1 MKLQNIKIGARL
13 IAGFAFV
20 GLLLLLQSMFAL
32 VSMSKMH
39 QITYNIEFNTI
50 PSLESIAELN
60 LNVMQLRVLTLQA
73 LIAAEPVHLK
83 SIQNDL
89 KKLEQE
95 VNQTQQTYQKL
106 ISLPGEQALYQTFS
120 QHYQKYVALKQQLL
134 HFIEQ
139 QQLDTA
145 TELAHGDL
153 TQAANEMTKTL
164 VNLTELNKKFASS
177 QAQQSEH
184 EYQQGWVY
192 LLMVAGLSVL
202 FAAIAAVYISRSI
215 THPVRSAVELAKSIA
230 SGNLTQRI
238 EIHGKDEIA
247 ALASALQVMQ
257 QQLHDTIALIAN
269 SSTQLA
275 SAAEE
280 LNSVTE
286 DAARGVQQQNDEIQQ
301 AATAIT
307 QMSSAVDEVAKTA
320 LSTSEASEAS
330 ARSTELG
337 KQQVIQTVAAIAE
350 IDQDVETSASLV
362 GELALQSQDIGKVLD
377 VIRAIAEQTN
387 LLALNAAIEAAR
399 AGDAGRGFAVVADE
413 VRALAHRTQLS
424 TKEIET
430 MVLKIR
436 QGTGAAVQSMQH
448 SKEKSAQALLQ
459 AHKAGEALEQIARE
473 ISRISDSNHIVASA
487 AEQQS
492 KVSREIDRNI
502 INISDLA
509 TQTAA
514 GASQTSAAAHALSN
528 LAVDLNALVVR
539 FIV

>member
-1 MKLQNIKIGARL
+1 
-13 IAGFAFV
+13 
-20 GLLLLLQSMFAL
+20 
-32 VSMSKMH
+32 
-39 QITYNIEFNTI
+39 
-50 PSLESIAELN
+50 
-60 LNVMQLRVLTLQA
+60 
-73 LIAAEPVHLK
+73 
-83 SIQNDL
+83 
-89 KKLEQE
+89 
-95 VNQTQQTYQKL
+95 
-106 ISLPGEQALYQTFS
+106 
-120 QHYQKYVALKQQLL
+120 
-134 HFIEQ
+134 
-139 QQLDTA
+139 
-145 TELAHGDL
+145 
-153 TQAANEMTKTL
+153 
-164 VNLTELNKKFASS
+164 
-177 QAQQSEH
+177 
-184 EYQQGWVY
+184 
-192 LLMVAGLSVL
+192 
-202 FAAIAAVYISRSI
+202 
-215 THPVRSAVELAKSIA
+215 
-230 SGNLTQRI
+230 
-238 EIHGKDEIA
+238 
-247 ALASALQVMQ
+247 
-257 QQLHDTIALIAN
+257 
-269 SSTQLA
+269 
-275 SAAEE
+275 
-280 LNSVTE
+280 
-286 DAARGVQQQNDEIQQ
+286 VQQQNDEIQQ

-307 QMSSAVDEVAKTA
+307 ELSSAVDEVAKTA
-320 LSTSEASEAS
+320 MATSEASEAS

-337 KQQVIQTVAAIAE
+337 KQQVVQTVAAIAE

-430 MVLKIR
+430 MVSKIR

-487 AEQQS
+487 AEEQS

-509 TQTAA
+509 TQTSA
-514 GASQTSAAAHALSN
+514 GASQTNAAAHALSN

>member
-1 MKLQNIKIGARL
+1 
-13 IAGFAFV
+13 
-20 GLLLLLQSMFAL
+20 
-32 VSMSKMH
+32 MH
-39 QITYNIEFNTI
+39 QITYAIEFNTI
-50 PSLESIAELN
+50 PSLENIADLN
-60 LNVMQLRVLTLQA
+60 LNVMELRIFTLRT
-73 LIAAEPVHLK
+73 LIADDVADIA
-83 SIQNDL
+83 SIKREL
-89 KKLEQE
+89 ARLEQA
-95 VNQTQQTYQKL
+95 VSRIRQQYEPL
-106 ISLPGEQALYQTFS
+106 ISLPGEQQLYQTFS
-120 QHYQKYVALKQQLL
+120 QNYQGYLELKQQLL
-134 HFIEQ
+134 QLVEQ
-139 QQLDTA
+139 QQFKEATA
-145 TELAHGDL
+145 LAHSKLATTADD
-153 TQAANEMTKTL
+153 MTKVL
-164 VNLTELNKKFASS
+164 VSLTELNKKFATA
-177 QAQQSEH
+177 QAKQSEE
-184 EYQQGWVY
+184 EYQQGWAY
-192 LLMVAGLSVL
+192 LIAVAFASVL
-202 FAAIAAVYISRSI
+202 FAAIAAMMISRSI
-215 THPVRSAVELAKSIA
+215 TKPVRHALELAESIA
-230 SGNLTQRI
+230 SGDLTRQI
-238 EIHGKDEIA
+238 EIQGQDEVA
-247 ALASALQVMQ
+247 ALATSLKTMQ

-307 QMSSAVDEVAKTA
+307 EMSSAVDEVAKTA
-320 LSTSEASEAS
+320 MATSEASEAS

-337 KQQVIQTVAAIAE
+337 KLQVVQTVAAIAE

-362 GELALQSQDIGKVLD
+362 SELALQSQDIGKVLD

-430 MVLKIR
+430 MVSKIR

-487 AEQQS
+487 AEEQS

-502 INISDLA
+502 INISGLA
-509 TQTAA
+509 TQTSA
-514 GASQTSAAAHALSN
+514 GASQTNAAAHALSN
-528 LAVDLNALVVR
+528 LAVDLNALVIR
-539 FIV
+539 FVV

>member
-1 MKLQNIKIGARL
+1 MKLQNIKIGPRL
-13 IAGFAFV
+13 MTGFAFV
-20 GLLLLLQSMFAL
+20 GLLLLVQSLFAL
-32 VSMSKMH
+32 STMSGMHKISVS
-39 QITYNIEFNTI
+39 IEHTTI
-50 PSLESIAELN
+50 PSLENLAELN
-60 LNVMQLRVLTLQA
+60 LNVMSLRGLTLRILITETAADAQSIRDDLANIEQNVARIRQQYEPLISIPGEQQLYQDFNNSYLHYSALKSQLLQLVAQQQLPEARHLANTELATTANHMTKA
-73 LIAAEPVHLK
+73 LIAL
-83 SIQNDL
+83 
-89 KKLEQE
+89 
-95 VNQTQQTYQKL
+95 
-106 ISLPGEQALYQTFS
+106 
-120 QHYQKYVALKQQLL
+120 
-134 HFIEQ
+134 
-139 QQLDTA
+139 TA
-145 TELAHGDL
+145 
-153 TQAANEMTKTL
+153 
-164 VNLTELNKKFASS
+164 LNKTFATG
-177 QAQQSEH
+177 QAQQSEQH
-184 EYQQGWVY
+184 YQQGWGAVVAVVLVS
-192 LLMVAGLSVL
+192 LLA
-202 FAAIAAVYISRSI
+202 AAITAFVISRSI
-215 THPVRSAVELAKSIA
+215 TRPVQQALQLANSIA
-230 SGNLTQRI
+230 GGDLTQRI
-238 EIHGKDEIA
+238 EVTGQDEVA
-247 ALASALQVMQ
+247 ALATALRTMQ

-320 LSTSEASEAS
+320 LATSEASGAS
-330 ARSTELG
+330 AQSTRLG
-337 KQQVIQTVAAIAE
+337 KQQVVQTVAAIAD
-350 IDQDVETSASLV
+350 IDRDVQTSAELV

-430 MVLKIR
+430 MVAKIR
-436 QGTGAAVQSMQH
+436 QGTSAAVQSMQH
-448 SKEKSAQALLQ
+448 SKEKSLQALQQ
-459 AHKAGEALEQIARE
+459 AHQAGEALETIAQE

-502 INISDLA
+502 VNISDLA

-514 GASQTSAAAHALSN
+514 GASQTSAAAHALSK
-528 LAVDLNALVVR
+528 LAVDLNTLVVR

>member
-1 MKLQNIKIGARL
+1 MKLQNIKIGVRL

-20 GLLLLLQSMFAL
+20 GLLLLLQSVFAL
-32 VSMSKMH
+32 STMSRMH
-39 QITYNIEFNTI
+39 QITYAIEFNTI
-50 PSLESIAELN
+50 PSLENIAELN
-60 LNVMQLRVLTLQA
+60 LNVMRLRIFTLRT
-73 LIAAEPVHLK
+73 LIADDVADIAAIENE
-83 SIQNDL
+83 IRQ
-89 KKLEQE
+89 LEQHVAQIRQRYE
-95 VNQTQQTYQKL
+95 PL
-106 ISLPGEQALYQTFS
+106 ISLPGEQQLYQTFS
-120 QHYQKYVALKQQLL
+120 QDYQHYLELKQQLL
-134 HFIEQ
+134 QLVEQ
-139 QQLDTA
+139 QQLKEATA
-145 TELAHGDL
+145 LAHSKLAATANDMATTLVDL
-153 TQAANEMTKTL
+153 TA
-164 VNLTELNKKFASS
+164 LNKKFATV
-177 QAQQSEH
+177 QAKQSE
-184 EYQQGWVY
+184 EKYQQAWAY
-192 LLMVAGLSVL
+192 LIAVAFASVL
-202 FAAIAAVYISRSI
+202 FAAIAAIMISRSI
-215 THPVRSAVELAKSIA
+215 TKPVRHALELAESIA
-230 SGNLTQRI
+230 SGDLTRQI
-238 EIHGKDEIA
+238 EIQGQDEVA
-247 ALASALQVMQ
+247 ALATSLKTMQ

-307 QMSSAVDEVAKTA
+307 EMSSAVDEVAKTA
-320 LSTSEASEAS
+320 MATSEASEAS

-337 KQQVIQTVAAIAE
+337 KQQVVQTVAAIAE

-430 MVLKIR
+430 MVSKIR

-487 AEQQS
+487 AEEQS

-509 TQTAA
+509 TQTSA
-514 GASQTSAAAHALSN
+514 GASQTNAAAHALSN

>member
-1 MKLQNIKIGARL
+1 MKLQNINIGVRL

-20 GLLLLLQSMFAL
+20 GLLLLLQSVFAL
-32 VSMSKMH
+32 STMSRMH
-39 QITYNIEFNTI
+39 QITYAIEFNTI
-50 PSLESIAELN
+50 PSLENIADLN
-60 LNVMQLRVLTLQA
+60 LNVMELRIFTLRT
-73 LIAAEPVHLK
+73 LIADDAADIA
-83 SIQNDL
+83 SIKREL
-89 KKLEQE
+89 TRLEQQ
-95 VNQTQQTYQKL
+95 VARIRQQYEPL
-106 ISLPGEQALYQTFS
+106 ISLPGEQQLYQTFS
-120 QHYQKYVALKQQLL
+120 QDYQRYLELKQQLL
-134 HFIEQ
+134 QLVEQ
-139 QQLDTA
+139 QQLKEATA
-145 TELAHGDL
+145 LAHSELATIADD
-153 TQAANEMTKTL
+153 MTKAL
-164 VNLTELNKKFASS
+164 VSLTELNKKFATA
-177 QAQQSEH
+177 QAEQSEE
-184 EYQQGWVY
+184 EYQQGWAY
-192 LLMVAGLSVL
+192 LIAVAFTSVL
-202 FAAIAAVYISRSI
+202 FAAIAAMMISRSI
-215 THPVRSAVELAKSIA
+215 TKPVRHALELAESIA
-230 SGNLTQRI
+230 SGDLTRQI
-238 EIHGKDEIA
+238 EIQGQDEVA
-247 ALASALQVMQ
+247 ALATSLKTMQ

-307 QMSSAVDEVAKTA
+307 ELSSAVDEVAKTA
-320 LSTSEASEAS
+320 MATSEASEAS

-337 KQQVIQTVAAIAE
+337 KQQVVQTVAAIAE

-430 MVLKIR
+430 MVSKIR

-487 AEQQS
+487 AEEQS

-509 TQTAA
+509 TQTSA
-514 GASQTSAAAHALSN
+514 GASQTNAAAHALSN

>member
-1 MKLQNIKIGARL
+1 MKLQNINIGVRL

-20 GLLLLLQSMFAL
+20 GLLLLIQSVFAL
-32 VSMSKMH
+32 STMSRMH
-39 QITYNIEFNTI
+39 QITYAIEFNTI
-50 PSLESIAELN
+50 PSLENIADLN
-60 LNVMQLRVLTLQA
+60 LNVMELRIFTLRT
-73 LIAAEPVHLK
+73 LIADDVADIA
-83 SIQNDL
+83 SIKREL
-89 KKLEQE
+89 TRLEQQ
-95 VNQTQQTYQKL
+95 VARIRQQYEPL
-106 ISLPGEQALYQTFS
+106 ISLPGEQQLYQTFS
-120 QHYQKYVALKQQLL
+120 QDYQRYLELKQQLL
-134 HFIEQ
+134 QLVEQ
-139 QQLDTA
+139 QQLKEATA
-145 TELAHGDL
+145 LAHSELATIADD
-153 TQAANEMTKTL
+153 MTKAL
-164 VNLTELNKKFASS
+164 VSLTELNKKFAT
-177 QAQQSEH
+177 AQVKQSEE
-184 EYQQGWVY
+184 EYQQGWAY
-192 LLMVAGLSVL
+192 LIAVAFVSVL
-202 FAAIAAVYISRSI
+202 FAAIAAIMISRSI
-215 THPVRSAVELAKSIA
+215 TKPVRHALELAESIA
-230 SGNLTQRI
+230 SGDLTRQI
-238 EIHGKDEIA
+238 EIHGQDEVA
-247 ALASALQVMQ
+247 ALATSLKTMQ

-307 QMSSAVDEVAKTA
+307 EMSSAVDEVAKTA
-320 LSTSEASEAS
+320 MATSEASEAS

-337 KQQVIQTVAAIAE
+337 KQQVVQTVAAIAE

-430 MVLKIR
+430 MVSKIR

-473 ISRISDSNHIVASA
+473 ISRIRDSNHIVASA
-487 AEQQS
+487 AEEQS

-509 TQTAA
+509 TQTSA
-514 GASQTSAAAHALSN
+514 GASQTNAAAHALSN